1 MNRLLDAFEV
11 VWATGWEERANEH
24 LPWLLGLPGELP
36 TLRFDGRAIWARAHW
51 KIDAIDEYAG
61 ERPAAWI
68 DDSFDDECY
77 RWAEERQAPTL
88 LVRTDPPVG
97 IDEEHVER
105 LLAFAEN
112 PG

>member
-1 MNRLLDAFEV
+1 M
-11 VWATGWEERANEH
+11 WATGWEDRANEH

-61 ERPAAWI
+61 DRPAAWI
-68 DDSFDDECY
+68 DDSFDEECY
-77 RWAEERQAPTL
+77 RWAEERSAPTL

-97 IDEEHVER
+97 MEEEHVQQ
-105 LLAFAEN
+105 LLRFAEN
-112 PG
+112 PA